1 MEAAG
6 STMHKIVFSVQ
17 RLTEIMAE
25 IAAASVEQSAGI
37 DQENAAITSMDEVS
51 QQNAALVEQAAESLV
66 EQSMSLTETVSAF
79 RLSGSNGK
87 VRKQSAK
94 LK

>member
-1 MEAAG
+1 VEAAG